1 MSGIAVIVPAAG
13 LGSRFGGEL
22 PKQFQSL
29 AGKPILLHVIERFLL
44 DENVAR
50 VVVPVAEQLLPAV
63 RQSASDRV
71 TFVAGGASRQQ
82 SVMRGLEQIGDA
94 DIVAVHDAVRPFF
107 TAETFLEVVAAAR
120 EHGASLPVLPVNDT
134 IHVVDGDEVKQTL
147 DRSILA
153 AAQTPQCFRTDIL
166 TDILNRAAEEGM
178 EGTDEAGLA
187 ARYGYTVKIVKG
199 DPMNFKI
206 TRPEDLAVAEAL
218 VLRWSQ
224 EQS

>member
-1 MSGIAVIVPAAG
+1 MTLSVIVPAAG
-13 LGSRFGGEL
+13 IGSRFGGEL

-44 DENVAR
+44 DESVAR
-50 VVVPVAEQLLPAV
+50 VIVPVAEQLLPAV

-71 TFVAGGASRQQ
+71 TFVAGGATRQQ
-82 SVMRGLEQIGDA
+82 SVMRGLEQIEDA
-94 DIVAVHDAVRPFF
+94 EIVAVHDAVRPFF
-107 TAETFLEVVAAAR
+107 TTETFHAAVAQAR
-120 EHGASLPVLPVNDT
+120 EHGAALPVLPVNDT
-134 IHVVDGDEVKQTL
+134 THVVDGDEVRQTL

-153 AAQTPQCFRTDIL
+153 SAQTPQCFQRAIL
-166 TDILNRAAEEGM
+166 LDVLQRAEAEGI

-187 ARYGYTVKIVKG
+187 ARFGYTVKIVKG

-224 EQS
+224 ETQ